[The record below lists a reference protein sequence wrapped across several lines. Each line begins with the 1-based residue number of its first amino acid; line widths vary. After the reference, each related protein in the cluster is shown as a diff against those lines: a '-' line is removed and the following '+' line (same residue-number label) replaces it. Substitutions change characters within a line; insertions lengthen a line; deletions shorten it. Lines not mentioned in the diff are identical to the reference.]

1 MEWQREIPVSTTVGE
16 AYRLLRRIGHGLHG
30 TVFEAQEQRLGR
42 RCVIKVMNH
51 TASSAEALA
60 RFHSQAEIASRL
72 VHPNLVQVF
81 DFGTAPAGEPFL
93 VMEYLEGED
102 LARRQRRFGRFPP
115 PVIAHMVRQIAD
127 GLAALH
133 AEGLAHLALKP
144 TNVFVIPGYDGEPD
158 FVKVLDF
165 GTAQIENARTL
176 DHPAMVQDTLP
187 YVSPEQAGGNMD
199 PQHGLDA
206 RADQF
211 SLACI
216 TWEML
221 TGRAP
226 FGGKDP
232 TALLYQIVY
241 EDPLPITDLSLQLP
255 PGVMQVLARAL
266 DKRREHRFE
275 NVLQFAEAL
284 EQVTGP
290 LILAPPAAPL
300 PQALVQTS
308 HASEPVFLPGLH
320 HRGAEAPRRPTAA
333 AAPRV
338 TRGHGRRGPPMPHDP
353 GGHPAHAQHPGLEQG
368 PPGVEH
374 DYAHVP
380 PPVQITPR
388 PSRRWLLV
396 GALPVV
402 ASLGIFVHWSSTRR
416 RAQRTG
422 EIDLERAAS
431 EGAGEPGAQGAPQG
445 DTPGAAPGMGPEIV
459 QLAPANPVPQDPRVL
474 RAKARKARRAALRS
488 KAKARRVK
496 APR

>member
-30 TVFEAQEQRLGR
+30 TVYEAQEQRLGR
-42 RCVIKVMNH
+42 RCVIKVMN
-51 TASSAEALA
+51 TSASSAEALA
-60 RFHSQAEIASRL
+60 RFHSQAEIATRL
-72 VHPNLVQVF
+72 VHPHLVQVH
-81 DFGTAPAGEPFL
+81 DFGTAPGGEPFL

-115 PVIAHMVRQIAD
+115 PFIAHIVKQIAM

-144 TNVFVIPGYDGEPD
+144 TNVFVIPGNQHDPD

-176 DHPAMVQDTLP
+176 DHPTMVEDTLP
-187 YVSPEQAGGNMD
+187 YVSPEQAGGS
-199 PQHGLDA
+199 PEPLDA

-211 SLACI
+211 ALACI
-216 TWEML
+216 AWEML

-255 PGVMQVLARAL
+255 PGLMQVLARGM

-275 NVLQFAEAL
+275 NILMFAEAF

-290 LILAPPAAPL
+290 LVVAPPPAPL
-300 PQALVQTS
+300 PQPLVQPS

-320 HRGAEAPRRPTAA
+320 HRGAEPPRRPTAPA
-333 AAPRV
+333 GPRQ
-338 TRGHGRRGPPMPHDP
+338 TRTHDRRGQPPPVPMQQMPP
-353 GGHPAHAQHPGLEQG
+353 EYQQPEVG
-368 PPGVEH
+368 PPIDH
-374 DYAHVP
+374 YAHVP
-380 PPVQITPR
+380 PPVQVTPR

-396 GALPVV
+396 GALPVA
-402 ASLGIFVHWSSTRR
+402 ASIGLFVHWTSSRR
-416 RAQRTG
+416 KAQREADVDVERTTTTG
-422 EIDLERAAS
+422 AAPT
-431 EGAGEPGAQGAPQG
+431 AAAPA
-445 DTPGAAPGMGPEIV
+445 AAPGMGPEIV
-459 QLAPANPVPQDPRVL
+459 QLPTPAPDPKDARL
-474 RAKARKARRAALRS
+474 RGKAARRARRAALRS